1 MAVNN
6 PRNKVFIFR
15 LTQDEYAAL
24 QAASSA
30 QGARSLSD
38 FARAKLLR
46 SAHAPAVEDQ
56 LAELKTTVAR
66 IAVMLEGTPAS
77 SAGPSINGTVVNSV
91 ANPNRSPI
99 VNSAINAAIG
109 PAINAAVN
117 PAINPPIN
125 PAINMENR

>member
-1 MAVNN
+1 MTN

-15 LTQDEYAAL
+15 LTKDEYATL

-38 FARAKLLR
+38 FARAKLLG

-66 IAVMLEGTPAS
+66 IAVMLEGAPPP
-77 SAGPSINGTVVNSV
+77 AGPLM
-91 ANPNRSPI
+91 
-99 VNSAINAAIG
+99 
-109 PAINAAVN
+109 NAAVS
-117 PAINPPIN
+117 AAAPI
-125 PAINMENR
+125 ASMENH